1 MDTADGHAYLGCD
14 LRDERVAQGT
24 ELSHSSGNPMSHA
37 THVGFSEPIVLEGFT
52 APPSKL
58 FTGTVPFR
66 IEFPVSL

>member
-37 THVGFSEPIVLEGFT
+37 THVGFSEPLVFET
-52 APPSKL
+52 
-58 FTGTVPFR
+58 T
-66 IEFPVSL
+66 